1 MIRDI
6 LIDKTHLCFAAAPS
20 TTNGTASR
28 CQHSGSFIPDAPP
41 QQRAHQSS
49 RWGGTGTHGVG
60 VKPWLVAAAFQR
72 LIAASS
78 LWKMGGQL
86 PRRYLHATSG
96 IFVSEF
102 ALLPVWFKEHR
113 NCHWPRSVCRTS
125 FRGRFSLGLRLN
137 AVWFGI
143 AATVAKGVGG

>member
-1 MIRDI
+1 MALRRVAN
-6 LIDKTHLCFAAAPS
+6 TR
-20 TTNGTASR
+20 GR
-28 CQHSGSFIPDAPP
+28 
-41 QQRAHQSS
+41 SS
-49 RWGGTGTHGVG
+49 RMRRRSSAHTNLRDGGGTGTHGVG